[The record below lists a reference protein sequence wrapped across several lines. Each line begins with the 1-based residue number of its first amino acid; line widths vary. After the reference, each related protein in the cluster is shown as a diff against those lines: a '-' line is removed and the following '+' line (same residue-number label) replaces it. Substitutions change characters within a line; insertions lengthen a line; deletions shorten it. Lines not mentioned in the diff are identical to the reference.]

1 MGPRLTALHPRATPV
16 SETLL
21 IMTEFNTGEIVLMVS
36 KAQHD
41 ALVHAAEQVIAH
53 IGESD
58 EQDCKLLLDLAV
70 AVDQMRRK
78 W

>member
-1 MGPRLTALHPRATPV
+1 
-16 SETLL
+16 
-21 IMTEFNTGEIVLMVS
+21 MTEFNTGEIVLMVS